1 MKKKAKRYQEGG
13 VLRDRYGN
21 PVKSGSGETVRTGY
35 PERSYNEQS
44 TADMTESSDYRGRRR
59 KSPESSAADADS
71 DSTYMPSGRTPNI
84 GYGGGK
90 ESSEESDKSEGPTA
104 KTFKQAFADARRS
117 GDKTFEF
124 GGKKYTTDI
133 AKPKAS
139 KAAAPDESAAETAR
153 LRRVPQASKEEMDRR
168 SRAERE
174 QALETS
180 SPESSLI
187 GGGGLRLMKALAE
200 RLAGRQAA
208 KEAGKA
214 MGRRMEK
221 DITPRPAQLTNEPL
235 KIGRESLKLGMK
247 KGGAVKKYSSG
258 GSVSS
263 ASKRADGIATKGK
276 TRGRIC

>member
-21 PVKSGSGETVRTGY
+21 PVKSGSGEAVRTSY

-44 TADMTESSDYRGRRR
+44 TADMTESSDYSGRRR
-59 KSPESSAADADS
+59 KSPERSTSDEDS
-71 DSTYMPSGRTPNI
+71 DSTYMPSGRAPNI

-139 KAAAPDESAAETAR
+139 KAAAPDESAAEKKES
-153 LRRVPQASKEEMDRR
+153 PKASQMFPTR
-168 SRAERE
+168 SIE
-174 QALETS
+174 
-180 SPESSLI
+180 
-187 GGGGLRLMKALAE
+187 
-200 RLAGRQAA
+200 
-208 KEAGKA
+208 
-214 MGRRMEK
+214 
-221 DITPRPAQLTNEPL
+221 DITKDTKTATTPKRGFGPKITFGTPAQLE
-235 KIGRESLKLGMK
+235 KAK
-247 KGGAVKKYSSG
+247 KAYYSGFKSG

-263 ASKRADGIATKGK
+263 ASKRADGIAQKGK

>member
-1 MKKKAKRYQEGG
+1 MKKNAKRYQEGG

-21 PVKSGSGETVRTGY
+21 PVKSGSGEAVRTSY
-35 PERSYNEQS
+35 PERSYDEQS
-44 TADMTESSDYRGRRR
+44 TADMTESSDYTGRRR
-59 KSPESSAADADS
+59 KSPERSTDDADS
-71 DSTYMPSGRTPNI
+71 DSAYMSSGRAPNI

-90 ESSEESDKSEGPTA
+90 ESSEESDKSEELTA
-104 KTFKQAFADARRS
+104 KTFKQAFAAARRS

-124 GGKKYTTDI
+124 GGKKYTTAL

-139 KAAAPDESAAETAR
+139 KSSAPDESAK
-153 LRRVPQASKEEMDRR
+153 VPQASKEEMERR
-168 SRAERE
+168 SRMERE

-180 SPESSLI
+180 SPESALI
-187 GGGGLRLMKALAE
+187 GGGSLRALKTLAE
-200 RLAGRQAA
+200 RLAGKQAV
-208 KEAGKA
+208 KA

-221 DITPRPAQLTNEPL
+221 DITPRPPQLTNEPL

-263 ASKRADGIATKGK
+263 ASKRADGIAQKGK